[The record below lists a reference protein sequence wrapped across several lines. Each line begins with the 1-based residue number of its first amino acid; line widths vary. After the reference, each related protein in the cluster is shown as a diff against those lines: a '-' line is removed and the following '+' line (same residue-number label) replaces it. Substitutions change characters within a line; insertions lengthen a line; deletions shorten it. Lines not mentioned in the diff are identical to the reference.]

1 MRENWLFIGNPG
13 TGKST
18 LLNCLAGSRRFSSGL
33 SYGGGLTQS
42 LQTAAIGEILY
53 MDTPGLA
60 DRCAERQA
68 AAAITQGLR
77 MGGRFKLCFVV
88 RLEFGR
94 AICEDLV
101 TIERVLDSIHLHDV
115 PFAIVINNIS
125 REAYTT
131 LSARQNEFKRVVTI
145 FNSGSYSTPHF
156 VFIPRFDA
164 LDQADN
170 KFIDLPREIRESFDA
185 FPCIEIA
192 PSVVTEIVTFGYSAA
207 LGRME
212 DRLDVYRANDDELEI
227 ETKRLERRRPGFWRI
242 SLMAAGVITK
252 VLVTVLLA

>member
-1 MRENWLFIGNPG
+1 MRENWLFVGNPG

-18 LLNCLAGSRRFSSGL
+18 LLNCLAGSRRFPSGL
-33 SYGGGLTQS
+33 SYGGGLTRE
-42 LQTAAIGEILY
+42 LQTTAVDEVLY

-60 DRCAERQA
+60 DRSAEQQA

-101 TIERVLDSIHLHDV
+101 TIERVLDSIRLRDV

-125 REAYTT
+125 HAAFTT
-131 LSARQNEFKRVVTI
+131 LSARQNEFKRVVAI

-164 LDQADN
+164 LDQADD
-170 KFIDLPREIRESFDA
+170 KVIDLPREIRESFDA

-192 PSVVTEIVTFGYSAA
+192 PSVVTEIVTFGFSAA

-212 DRLDVYRANDDELEI
+212 DRLDTYRVGGDELEI
-227 ETKRLERRRPGFWRI
+227 ETERLERRRPGFWRI
-242 SLMAAGVITK
+242 SLMAADVITK
-252 VLVTVLLA
+252 VLITVLLA